1 MCLPALQPSV
11 TSAPAVPAPPRP
23 AGKNCPPMLRLR
35 VAGKAERAKKLA
47 EEQAEDIC
55 EYVQAALAEWMRMA
69 G

>member
-1 MCLPALQPSV
+1 
-11 TSAPAVPAPPRP
+11 
-23 AGKNCPPMLRLR
+23 MLRLR